1 MNNIKAAPDGTPERR
16 PSGKRRAHKPVV
28 AQLDTH
34 IGKELRELYASI
46 LDEPI
51 PDRFLSLIQSF
62 QDHNEPEGGNPKPT
76 GSRTEGNEP

>member
-1 MNNIKAAPDGTPERR
+1 MMEDDMNNTKAAPDGTPERR
-16 PSGKRRAHKPVV
+16 PSGKLRAPKPVV
-28 AQLDTH
+28 AQLDSH

-62 QDHNEPEGGNPKPT
+62 EDHDRPGPK
-76 GSRTEGNEP
+76 GEDS

>member
-1 MNNIKAAPDGTPERR
+1 MNNNKAAPDGTPERR
-16 PSGKRRAHKPVV
+16 PSGNRRAYKPVV

-51 PDRFLSLIQSF
+51 PDRFVSLIQSF
-62 QDHNEPEGGNPKPT
+62 EDHKAPAAGTPKPT
-76 GSRTEGNEP
+76 ELRTEGNEP

>member
-62 QDHNEPEGGNPKPT
+62 QDHNEPEGATQSQPAHGP
-76 GSRTEGNEP
+76 EGNEP

>member
-1 MNNIKAAPDGTPERR
+1 MNYTKAAPDGTPERR
-16 PSGKRRAHKPVV
+16 PSGKRRAYKPVV

-62 QDHNEPEGGNPKPT
+62 EDPKKPEGDYAKQPKT
-76 GSRTEGNEP
+76 RTEGNEP